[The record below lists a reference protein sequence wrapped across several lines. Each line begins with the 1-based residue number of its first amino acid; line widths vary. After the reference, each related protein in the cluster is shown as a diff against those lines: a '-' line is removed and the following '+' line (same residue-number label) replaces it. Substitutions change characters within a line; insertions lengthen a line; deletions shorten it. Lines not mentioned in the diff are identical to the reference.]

1 MTIDKTSNTK
11 HPAVTQ
17 TKQWLEEVVIGLNFC
32 PFAKK
37 EFVNNTI
44 AYVTSNQGQVDK
56 ALEELAIQLEYLAK
70 HDDVETTLLIF
81 TTGFRQFERFL
92 DVVDY
97 GNDLLLDL
105 GYEGQFQLANFHPE
119 YFFEGEAPD
128 SASHYTNRSP
138 FPTLH
143 LIRETSMEKV
153 LSIYPNPEE
162 IPENNIKLAEEKG
175 SKFFKQILKR
185 IRR

>member
-1 MTIDKTSNTK
+1 MTIDTEQDGL
-11 HPAVTQ
+11 HPAITQ

-44 AYVTSNQGQVDK
+44 GYVTSSQGQFDK
-56 ALEELAIQLEYLAK
+56 ALEELALQLEHLAK
-70 HDDVETTLLIF
+70 HDDEETSLLIF

-92 DVVDY
+92 DLVDY
-97 GNDLLLDL
+97 GNDLLIDL
-105 GYEGQFQLANFHPE
+105 GYEGQFQLANFHPD
-119 YFFEGEAPD
+119 YSFEGEALD

-143 LIRETSMEKV
+143 LIREASMEKV
-153 LSIYPNPEE
+153 LSFYPNPEE

-175 SKFFKQILKR
+175 DKFFKQILKR